1 MKIHLHEIDVVHST
15 SKKILRFIAIFEG
28 MKGVVAIASAFGL
41 LSLVHHDIRH
51 LASQMIGHFGVD
63 PHQRYP
69 ELLMQLADF
78 VATTPA
84 SSILLIAFL
93 YAVLRI
99 CEATGIWLD
108 KAWGE
113 WLAALSGAIYIPLEL
128 LHLYKDLTLIAVMVF
143 AFNIAVV
150 VFMVKQLIARKK
162 NTAIN

>member
-1 MKIHLHEIDVVHST
+1 LIRST
-15 SKKILRFIAIFEG
+15 SKKFLRFIAIFEG
-28 MKGVVAIASAFGL
+28 LKGVAAIASAFGL

-51 LASQMIGHFGVD
+51 LASQMIGHFGLD

-69 ELLMQLADF
+69 QLLIQLADF
-78 VATTPA
+78 VATTPS

-93 YAVLRI
+93 YAAVRI

-113 WLAALSGAIYIPLEL
+113 WLAALSGTIYIPLEL
-128 LHLYKDLTLIAVMVF
+128 LHLYKDPTLIALTVF

-150 VFMVKQLIARKK
+150 VFMARQLIARHR
-162 NTAIN
+162 NNVVT